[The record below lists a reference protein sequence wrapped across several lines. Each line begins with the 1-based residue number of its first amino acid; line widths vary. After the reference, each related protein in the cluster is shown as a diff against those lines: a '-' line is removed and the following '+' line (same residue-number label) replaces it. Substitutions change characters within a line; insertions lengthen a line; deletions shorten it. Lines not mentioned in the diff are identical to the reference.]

1 MFSCEFYETSRN
13 TFFTENLW
21 TTASKFTW
29 ISLAN
34 LSSVMLYLHFYNTE
48 SPFRGL
54 VFNYVPMYHY
64 KNVIILIV
72 SWYMRVFDQMCN
84 CCSNTSNLT
93 FDPHFFILNKQDL
106 TVCSY
111 RVTYAFQCES
121 TLDSCLNFK
130 EFLARSRREI

>member
-34 LSSVMLYLHFYNTE
+34 LSSLLLYLHSYNTE
-48 SPFRGL
+48 SPFCGL
-54 VFNYVPMYHY
+54 IVNYVPMYHY
-64 KNVIILIV
+64 KNVIIL
-72 SWYMRVFDQMCN
+72 SVFDQMCK
-84 CCSNTSNLT
+84 CCSNTSNVT
-93 FDPHFFILNKQDL
+93 FDPHFFILNNQDL

-121 TLDSCLNFK
+121 TLDSCLNVK
-130 EFLARSRREI
+130 ELLARSRREI